1 MEQVP
6 MQNLRDIR
14 IKIDSFFT
22 PALIAALILFIVNLF
37 LVFNVLTPS
46 FRDLNGW
53 DESVY
58 INTGKTLF
66 EGTLPVFARNPLVGL
81 LYAITYI
88 PYQTTPF
95 WLVESATLGRFFL
108 FFLIWLS
115 AFLVGSK
122 VSKYASP
129 LIIAAFVLVFPVLTD
144 ILSNPSDS
152 LFAAMSGLSF
162 WRVLSFHETQNIKHV
177 WWASFFIGLAALSR
191 NDGLISYGILAV
203 LIIWLTVRF
212 KFAWQ
217 WIPAL
222 LIPFALIVGGYQL
235 FYGMRTGDY
244 SLGTT
249 ERSYVAFLQ
258 GQQLVYEKDPEC
270 RFKLLRCAV
279 FQAEKLY
286 GSGEENN
293 YSILRAIANN
303 PAAYSI
309 RLQAHFRKLPT
320 LFLYSYGQRTIF
332 LLLILAL
339 RGLVELVRKRE
350 YSLIA
355 LLVAWPAYLGVYFLT
370 FFREGY
376 LRTPFFIFFVFGA
389 IGVQAL
395 AENLTNLK
403 ENRIWI
409 IILTTAT
416 ILAWF
421 AGIQALYFTTFVLL
435 VAVLVIPFFKKAGG
449 QTASALLIFLLVGLI
464 LRPAF
469 DPPIRK
475 TLSEEPEVQG
485 ILALAQNL
493 PPGSQVASG
502 APGAVWM
509 ARMEP
514 VDVADLDY
522 GDVTTPETLYEQL
535 KKDGVDAVYVDSYFS
550 NTNRE
555 IWRLIIPGIG
565 KYYENIYLSPRG
577 GNIQVFLLK

>member
-1 MEQVP
+1 

-22 PALIAALILFIVNLF
+22 PSCKAALFFLTLNLF

-66 EGTLPVFARNPLVGL
+66 EGTLPVFARNPLVGF
-81 LYAITYI
+81 LYAVTYI
-88 PYQTTPF
+88 PYQTSPF
-95 WLVESATLGRFFL
+95 WLVESATLGRIFL
-108 FFLIWLS
+108 FFVIWLS

-122 VSKYASP
+122 VSKHASP
-129 LIIAAFVLVFPVLTD
+129 LVISAFVLIFPILTD
-144 ILSNPSDS
+144 ILGNPSDS
-152 LFAAMSGLSF
+152 LFAAMSGFAF
-162 WRVLSFHETQNIKHV
+162 WQVFSFHETQNIKYI

-191 NDGLISYGILAV
+191 NDGLVSYGILAV
-203 LIIWLTVRF
+203 LVIWLAVRF
-212 KFAWQ
+212 KSAWQ

-222 LIPFALIVGGYQL
+222 VIPFTLIVGGYQL

-244 SLGTT
+244 SFGTT

-270 RFKLLRCAV
+270 RFKRIRCAV

-293 YSILRAIANN
+293 YSVFRAIANN
-303 PAAYSI
+303 PGAYSI
-309 RLQAHFRKLPT
+309 RLLAHFKKLPT
-320 LFLYSYGQRTIF
+320 LFLYSYGQRTTF
-332 LLLILAL
+332 LLLFLAL
-339 RGLVELVRKRE
+339 RGLVELIRKRE
-350 YSLIA
+350 YSLLA
-355 LLVAWPAYLGVYFLT
+355 LLIAWPAYLGVYFLT

-376 LRTPFFIFFVFGA
+376 LRTPFFIFFIFGA

-395 AENLTNLK
+395 AENLAKLK
-403 ENRIWI
+403 ENRIWV
-409 IILTTAT
+409 IILTAAT

-421 AGIQALYFTTFVLL
+421 AGIQALYFTTVLL
-435 VAVLVIPFFKKAGG
+435 LAAVFVIPLLKQAG
-449 QTASALLIFLLVGLI
+449 QPTASGLLILLLVGII

-469 DPPIRK
+469 DPPVRK
-475 TLSEEPEVQG
+475 TLGEEPEVQG
-485 ILALAQNL
+485 ILTLIQNL
-493 PPGSQVASG
+493 PTGSQVASG

-514 VDVADLDY
+514 IDVSGLDY
-522 GDVTTPETLYEQL
+522 GDVTTPEALYEQL
-535 KKDGVDAVYVDSYFS
+535 KKDEVDAIYVDSYLS

-555 IWRLIIPGIG
+555 IWRLMIPGIG
-565 KYYENIYLSPRG
+565 KYYERIYLSPKG